1 MKYAELLEIVG
12 DEPVFSSSL
21 MLAGDIDPVDVAS
34 QLSRWVAAG
43 KLIAL
48 RRGVYAI
55 GEPYRRRDPHAFEL
69 ANAIVQP
76 SYVSLESALSFHGL
90 IPEAVFSTTSVARTR
105 PAEYETAL
113 GRFSYR
119 VISAD
124 LFWGY
129 EAVPVAADTR
139 QRAYVALPEKAL
151 LDLVYLRPHG
161 DDVAFLEQ
169 LRLDG
174 LDTLDT
180 ARLVEFA
187 QRSGKPK
194 LMRAAASLVE
204 LAGVYKAE
212 WGVS

>member
-1 MKYAELLEIVG
+1 MKFAELLEIVG

-21 MLAGDIDPVDVAS
+21 ALAGDVDPVDVAS

-55 GEPYRRRDPHAFEL
+55 AEPYRRRDPHAFEL
-69 ANAIVQP
+69 ANAIVRP
-76 SYVSLESALSFHGL
+76 SYVSLESALSFHGM

-113 GRFSYR
+113 GRFTYR

-129 EAVPVAADTR
+129 SAVPVAADRR

-161 DDVAFLEQ
+161 DDADFLEQ

-194 LMRAAASLVE
+194 LKRAAASLLE
-204 LAGVYKAE
+204 LVRVYKAE